1 MKKSNLKKV
10 MVGVAC
16 ALSMG
21 VFSLIYIQQKQR
33 VVVRQQEIIQRQE
46 ETIQSQ
52 DSQIDRL
59 EQINSEETEKVAALT
74 RQKEQLETDLEGAR
88 QRSVDLRARIDG
100 NRREIE
106 QLETELEQVK
116 SKGRTITIKLT
127 GYCPCPL
134 CCGEWAYLNPG
145 ITASG
150 TVAKYGTI
158 AAPPSIP
165 FGTKM
170 KIEGYGDMIFTVE
183 DTGSAVV
190 YEDGIYVIDMWM
202 PTHEQAYAVGNSIVQ
217 ATILD

>member
-1 MKKSNLKKV
+1 MKKLNLKKV
-10 MVGVAC
+10 KVEVAC
-16 ALSMG
+16 ALSIG
-21 VFSLIYIQQKQR
+21 VFSLIYIQQEQR
-33 VVVRQQEIIQRQE
+33 VVRQQEIIQ
-46 ETIQSQ
+46 IQ
-52 DSQIDRL
+52 DSQIERL
-59 EQINSEETEKVAALT
+59 EQINSEETEKVAVLT
-74 RQKEQLETDLEGAR
+74 KQKEQLETNLESAR
-88 QRSVDLRARIDG
+88 QRNVDLRGRING
-100 NRREIE
+100 NREEIE
-106 QLETELEQVK
+106 QLEIELEQKK
-116 SKGRTITIKLT
+116 SVGRTITVKVT
-127 GYCPCPL
+127 GYCPCSY

-158 AAPPSIP
+158 AAPSCIP

-190 YEDGIYVIDMWM
+190 YDDGIYVIDMWM

>member
-1 MKKSNLKKV
+1 MKKLNLKKV
-10 MVGVAC
+10 KVEVAC
-16 ALSMG
+16 ALSIG
-21 VFSLIYIQQKQR
+21 VFSLIYIQQEQR
-33 VVVRQQEIIQRQE
+33 VVRQQEIIQ
-46 ETIQSQ
+46 IQ
-52 DSQIDRL
+52 DSQIERL
-59 EQINSEETEKVAALT
+59 EQINSEETEKVAVLT
-74 RQKEQLETDLEGAR
+74 KQKEQLETNLESAR
-88 QRSVDLRARIDG
+88 QRNVDLRGRIDG
-100 NRREIE
+100 NREEIE
-106 QLETELEQVK
+106 QLEIELEQKK
-116 SKGRTITIKLT
+116 SVGRTITVKVT
-127 GYCPCPL
+127 GYCPCSY

-158 AAPPSIP
+158 AAPSCIP

-190 YEDGIYVIDMWM
+190 YDDGIYVIDMWM

>member
-1 MKKSNLKKV
+1 MKKLNLKKV
-10 MVGVAC
+10 KVEVAC
-16 ALSMG
+16 ALSIG
-21 VFSLIYIQQKQR
+21 VFSLIYIQQEQR
-33 VVVRQQEIIQRQE
+33 VVRQQEIIQ
-46 ETIQSQ
+46 IQ
-52 DSQIDRL
+52 DSQIERL
-59 EQINSEETEKVAALT
+59 EQINSEETEKVAVLT
-74 RQKEQLETDLEGAR
+74 KQKEQLETNLESAR
-88 QRSVDLRARIDG
+88 QRSVDLRARING
-100 NRREIE
+100 NREEIE
-106 QLETELEQVK
+106 QLEIELEQKK
-116 SKGRTITIKLT
+116 SVGRTITVKVT
-127 GYCPCPL
+127 GYCPCSY
-134 CCGEWAYLNPG
+134 CCGEWAHLNPG

-190 YEDGIYVIDMWM
+190 YDNGIYVIDMWM

>member
-21 VFSLIYIQQKQR
+21 VFSLIYIQQEQR
-33 VVVRQQEIIQRQE
+33 VVRQQEIIQ
-46 ETIQSQ
+46 IQ
-52 DSQIDRL
+52 DSQIERL
-59 EQINSEETEKVAALT
+59 EQINSEETEKVAVLT
-74 RQKEQLETDLEGAR
+74 KQKEQLETNLESAR
-88 QRSVDLRARIDG
+88 QRNVDLRGRIDG
-100 NRREIE
+100 NREEIE
-106 QLETELEQVK
+106 QLEIELEQKK
-116 SKGRTITIKLT
+116 SMGRTITVKVT
-127 GYCPCPL
+127 GYCPCSY
-134 CCGEWAYLNPG
+134 CCGEWAHLNPG

>member
-1 MKKSNLKKV
+1 MKKLNLKKV

-16 ALSMG
+16 ALSIG
-21 VFSLIYIQQKQR
+21 VFSLIYIQQEQR
-33 VVVRQQEIIQRQE
+33 VVRQQEIIQ
-46 ETIQSQ
+46 IQ
-52 DSQIDRL
+52 DSQIERL
-59 EQINSEETEKVAALT
+59 EQINSEETEKVAVLT
-74 RQKEQLETDLEGAR
+74 KQKEQLETNLESAR
-88 QRSVDLRARIDG
+88 QRSVDLRARIDE
-100 NRREIE
+100 NRKEIE
-106 QLETELEQVK
+106 QLEIELEQKK
-116 SKGRTITIKLT
+116 SMGRTITVKVT
-127 GYCPCPL
+127 GYCPCSR

-190 YEDGIYVIDMWM
+190 YDNGIYVIDMWM

>member
-10 MVGVAC
+10 MVGGAC

-21 VFSLIYIQQKQR
+21 VFSLIYIQQEQR
-33 VVVRQQEIIQRQE
+33 AVRKQEIIQSQE
-46 ETIQSQ
+46 KTIQNQ
-52 DSQIDRL
+52 DSQIERL
-59 EQINSEETEKVAALT
+59 EQINSEETDKVAVLT
-74 RQKEQLETDLEGAR
+74 KQKEQLETELEGAR
-88 QRSVDLRARIDG
+88 QRSVDLRGRIDG
-100 NRREIE
+100 NRKEIE

-127 GYCPCPL
+127 GYCSDSL
-134 CCGEWAYLNPG
+134 CTGEWAYLNPG

-183 DTGSAVV
+183 DRGSAVV

>member
-1 MKKSNLKKV
+1 MKKLNLKKV

-16 ALSMG
+16 ALSIG

-33 VVVRQQEIIQRQE
+33 VVRQQEIIQ
-46 ETIQSQ
+46 IQ
-52 DSQIDRL
+52 DSQIERL
-59 EQINSEETEKVAALT
+59 EQINSEETEKVAVLT
-74 RQKEQLETDLEGAR
+74 KQKEQLETNLESAR
-88 QRSVDLRARIDG
+88 QRNVDLRGRING
-100 NRREIE
+100 NREEIE
-106 QLETELEQVK
+106 QLEIELEQKK
-116 SKGRTITIKLT
+116 SVGRTITVKVT
-127 GYCPCPL
+127 GYCPCSY

-190 YEDGIYVIDMWM
+190 YDNGIYVIDMWM

>member
-1 MKKSNLKKV
+1 MKKLNLKKV
-10 MVGVAC
+10 KVEVAC
-16 ALSMG
+16 ALSIG
-21 VFSLIYIQQKQR
+21 VFSLIYIQQEQR
-33 VVVRQQEIIQRQE
+33 VVRQQEIIQ
-46 ETIQSQ
+46 IQ
-52 DSQIDRL
+52 DSQIERL
-59 EQINSEETEKVAALT
+59 EQINSEETEKVAVLT
-74 RQKEQLETDLEGAR
+74 KQKEQLETNLESAR
-88 QRSVDLRARIDG
+88 QRNVDLRGRING
-100 NRREIE
+100 NREEIE
-106 QLETELEQVK
+106 QLEIELEQKK
-116 SKGRTITIKLT
+116 SVGRTITVKVT
-127 GYCPCPL
+127 GYCPCSY

-158 AAPPSIP
+158 AAPSSIP

-190 YEDGIYVIDMWM
+190 YDDGIYVIDMWM

>member
-1 MKKSNLKKV
+1 MKKLNLKKV

-16 ALSMG
+16 ALSIG
-21 VFSLIYIQQKQR
+21 VFSLIYIQQEQK
-33 VVVRQQEIIQRQE
+33 VVRQQEV
-46 ETIQSQ
+46 IQSQ

-59 EQINSEETEKVAALT
+59 EQINSEETEKVAVLT
-74 RQKEQLETDLEGAR
+74 EQKEQLETDLENAR
-88 QRSVDLRARIDG
+88 QRNVDLRGRIDG
-100 NRREIE
+100 NREEIE
-106 QLETELEQVK
+106 QLEIELEQKK
-116 SKGRTITIKLT
+116 SVGRTITVKVT
-127 GYCPCPL
+127 GYCPCSY

-190 YEDGIYVIDMWM
+190 YKDGIYVIDMWM

>member
-1 MKKSNLKKV
+1 MKKLNLKKV
-10 MVGVAC
+10 MVEVAC

-21 VFSLIYIQQKQR
+21 VFSLIYIQQEQK
-33 VVVRQQEIIQRQE
+33 VVRQQEIIQSQE
-46 ETIQSQ
+46 ETIQNQ
-52 DSQIDRL
+52 DSQIERL
-59 EQINSEETEKVAALT
+59 EQINSEETEKVAVLT
-74 RQKEQLETDLEGAR
+74 GQKKQLETDLESAR
-88 QRSVDLRARIDG
+88 QRSVDLRGRIDG
-100 NRREIE
+100 NRKEIE
-106 QLETELEQVK
+106 QLEIELEH
-116 SKGRTITIKLT
+116 SRTITVKVT
-127 GYCPCPL
+127 GYCPCPI

>member
-1 MKKSNLKKV
+1 MKKSNLKMV

-21 VFSLIYIQQKQR
+21 VFSLIYIQQEQK
-33 VVVRQQEIIQRQE
+33 VVRQQEIIQSQE
-46 ETIQSQ
+46 ETIQNQ
-52 DSQIDRL
+52 DSQIERL
-59 EQINSEETEKVAALT
+59 EQINSEETEKVAALAK
-74 RQKEQLETDLEGAR
+74 QKEQLETDLESAR
-88 QRSVDLRARIDG
+88 QRSVDLRGRIAG
-100 NRREIE
+100 NRKEIE
-106 QLETELEQVK
+106 QLEIGLEH
-116 SKGRTITIKLT
+116 SRTITIKLT

-202 PTHEQAYAVGNSIVQ
+202 PTHEQAYAVGNRIVQ

>member
-21 VFSLIYIQQKQR
+21 VFSLIYIQQEQR
-33 VVVRQQEIIQRQE
+33 VVRQQEIIQSQE
-46 ETIQSQ
+46 ETIQNQ
-52 DSQIDRL
+52 DSQIERL
-59 EQINSEETEKVAALT
+59 EQINSEETEKVAVLT
-74 RQKEQLETDLEGAR
+74 KQKEQLETDLESAR
-88 QRSVDLRARIDG
+88 QRSIDLRARIDG
-100 NRREIE
+100 NRKEIE
-106 QLETELEQVK
+106 QLEIELEQTK
-116 SKGRTITIKLT
+116 SVGRTITVKVT
-127 GYCPCPL
+127 GYCPCPR

>member
-1 MKKSNLKKV
+1 MKKLNLKKV

-21 VFSLIYIQQKQR
+21 VFSLIYIQQEQK
-33 VVVRQQEIIQRQE
+33 VVRQQEIIQN
-46 ETIQSQ
+46 Q
-52 DSQIDRL
+52 DSQIERL
-59 EQINSEETEKVAALT
+59 EQINSEETEKVAVLT
-74 RQKEQLETDLEGAR
+74 KQKEQLETDLEGAR
-88 QRSVDLRARIDG
+88 QRSVDLRGRIDG
-100 NRREIE
+100 NRKEIE

-127 GYCPCPL
+127 GYCSSPL
-134 CCGEWAYLNPG
+134 CTGEWAYLNPG

-183 DTGSAVV
+183 DRGSAVV

-202 PTHEQAYAVGNSIVQ
+202 PTYEQAYAVGNSIVQ

>member
-1 MKKSNLKKV
+1 MKKLNLKKV
-10 MVGVAC
+10 KVEVAC
-16 ALSMG
+16 ALSIG
-21 VFSLIYIQQKQR
+21 VFSLIYIQQEQR
-33 VVVRQQEIIQRQE
+33 VVRQQEIIQ
-46 ETIQSQ
+46 IQ
-52 DSQIDRL
+52 DSQIERL
-59 EQINSEETEKVAALT
+59 EQINSEETEKVAVLT
-74 RQKEQLETDLEGAR
+74 KQKEQLETNLESAR
-88 QRSVDLRARIDG
+88 QRNVDLRGRING
-100 NRREIE
+100 NREEIE
-106 QLETELEQVK
+106 QLEIELEQKK
-116 SKGRTITIKLT
+116 SVGRTITVKVT
-127 GYCPCPL
+127 GYCPCSY
-134 CCGEWAYLNPG
+134 CCGEWAHLNPG

-190 YEDGIYVIDMWM
+190 YDDGIYVIDMWM

>member
-1 MKKSNLKKV
+1 MKKLNLKKV
-10 MVGVAC
+10 KVEVAC
-16 ALSMG
+16 ALSIG
-21 VFSLIYIQQKQR
+21 VFSLIYIQQEQR
-33 VVVRQQEIIQRQE
+33 VVRQQEIIQ
-46 ETIQSQ
+46 IQ
-52 DSQIDRL
+52 DSQIERL
-59 EQINSEETEKVAALT
+59 EQINSEETEKVAVLT
-74 RQKEQLETDLEGAR
+74 KQKEQLETNLESAR
-88 QRSVDLRARIDG
+88 QRNVDLRGRING
-100 NRREIE
+100 NREEIE
-106 QLETELEQVK
+106 QLEIELEQKK
-116 SKGRTITIKLT
+116 SVGRTITVKVT
-127 GYCPCPL
+127 GYCPCSY
-134 CCGEWAYLNPG
+134 CCGEWAHLNPG

-190 YEDGIYVIDMWM
+190 YDNGIYVIDMWM

>member
-16 ALSMG
+16 ALGIG
-21 VFSLIYIQQKQR
+21 VFSLIYIQQEQR
-33 VVVRQQEIIQRQE
+33 VVRQQEIIQSQE
-46 ETIQSQ
+46 ETIQNQ
-52 DSQIDRL
+52 DSQIERL
-59 EQINSEETEKVAALT
+59 EQINSEETEKVAVLT
-74 RQKEQLETDLEGAR
+74 KQKEQLETDLEGAR
-88 QRSVDLRARIDG
+88 QRSVDLRGRIDG
-100 NRREIE
+100 NRKEIE
-106 QLETELEQVK
+106 QLETELEQVR

-127 GYCPCPL
+127 GYCNSPICT
-134 CCGEWAYLNPG
+134 GEWGYLNPG

-183 DTGSAVV
+183 DRGNAVV

-202 PTHEQAYAVGNSIVQ
+202 PTYEQAYAVGNSIVQ

>member
-1 MKKSNLKKV
+1 MKKLNLKKV

-16 ALSMG
+16 ALSIG
-21 VFSLIYIQQKQR
+21 VFSLIYIQQEQR
-33 VVVRQQEIIQRQE
+33 VVRQQEIIQ
-46 ETIQSQ
+46 IQ
-52 DSQIDRL
+52 DSQIERL
-59 EQINSEETEKVAALT
+59 EQINSEETEKVAVLT
-74 RQKEQLETDLEGAR
+74 KQKEQLETNLESAR
-88 QRSVDLRARIDG
+88 QRNVDLRGRING
-100 NRREIE
+100 NREEIE
-106 QLETELEQVK
+106 QLEIELEQKK
-116 SKGRTITIKLT
+116 SVGRTITVKVT
-127 GYCPCPL
+127 GYCPCSY
-134 CCGEWAYLNPG
+134 CCGEWAHLNPG

-190 YEDGIYVIDMWM
+190 YDNGIYVIDMWM

>member
-1 MKKSNLKKV
+1 MKKLNLKKV
-10 MVGVAC
+10 KVEVAC
-16 ALSMG
+16 ALSIG
-21 VFSLIYIQQKQR
+21 VFSLIYIQQEQR
-33 VVVRQQEIIQRQE
+33 VVRQQEIIQ
-46 ETIQSQ
+46 IQ
-52 DSQIDRL
+52 DSQIERL
-59 EQINSEETEKVAALT
+59 EQINSEETEKVAVLT
-74 RQKEQLETDLEGAR
+74 KQKEQLETNLESAR
-88 QRSVDLRARIDG
+88 QRNVDLRGRING
-100 NRREIE
+100 NREEIE
-106 QLETELEQVK
+106 QLEIELEQKK
-116 SKGRTITIKLT
+116 SVGRTITVKVT
-127 GYCPCPL
+127 GYCPCSY

-190 YEDGIYVIDMWM
+190 YDNGIYVIDMWM

>member
-1 MKKSNLKKV
+1 MKKLNLKKV
-10 MVGVAC
+10 KVEVAC
-16 ALSMG
+16 ALSIG
-21 VFSLIYIQQKQR
+21 VFSLIYIQQEQR
-33 VVVRQQEIIQRQE
+33 VVRQQEIIQ
-46 ETIQSQ
+46 IQ
-52 DSQIDRL
+52 DSQIERL
-59 EQINSEETEKVAALT
+59 EQINSEETEKVAVLT
-74 RQKEQLETDLEGAR
+74 KQKEQLETNLESAR
-88 QRSVDLRARIDG
+88 QRNVDLRGRING
-100 NRREIE
+100 NREEIE
-106 QLETELEQVK
+106 QLEIELEQKK
-116 SKGRTITIKLT
+116 SVGRTITVKVT
-127 GYCPCPL
+127 GYCPCSY
-134 CCGEWAYLNPG
+134 CCGEWAHLNPG

>member
-1 MKKSNLKKV
+1 MKKLNLKKV

-16 ALSMG
+16 ALSIG

-33 VVVRQQEIIQRQE
+33 VVRQQEIIQ
-46 ETIQSQ
+46 IQ
-52 DSQIDRL
+52 DSQIERL
-59 EQINSEETEKVAALT
+59 EQINSEETEKVAVLT
-74 RQKEQLETDLEGAR
+74 KQKEQLETDLESAR
-88 QRSVDLRARIDG
+88 QRSVDLRARIDE
-100 NRREIE
+100 NRKEIE
-106 QLETELEQVK
+106 QLEIELEQVK

-127 GYCPCPL
+127 GYCPCPR

-190 YEDGIYVIDMWM
+190 YDNGIYVIDMWM

>member
-1 MKKSNLKKV
+1 MKKLNLKKV

-16 ALSMG
+16 ALSIG

-33 VVVRQQEIIQRQE
+33 VVRQQEIIQ
-46 ETIQSQ
+46 IQ
-52 DSQIDRL
+52 DSQIERL
-59 EQINSEETEKVAALT
+59 EQINSEETEKVAVLT
-74 RQKEQLETDLEGAR
+74 KQKEQLETNLESAR
-88 QRSVDLRARIDG
+88 QRSVDLRARING
-100 NRREIE
+100 NREEIE
-106 QLETELEQVK
+106 QLEIELEQKK
-116 SKGRTITIKLT
+116 SVGRTITVKVT
-127 GYCPCPL
+127 GYCPCSY
-134 CCGEWAYLNPG
+134 CCGEWAHLNPG

>member
-1 MKKSNLKKV
+1 MKKLNLKKV

-21 VFSLIYIQQKQR
+21 VFSLIYIQQEQK
-33 VVVRQQEIIQRQE
+33 VVRQQEIIQN
-46 ETIQSQ
+46 Q
-52 DSQIDRL
+52 DSQIERL
-59 EQINSEETEKVAALT
+59 EQINSEETEKVAVLT
-74 RQKEQLETDLEGAR
+74 KQKEQLETDLESAR
-88 QRSVDLRARIDG
+88 QRSVDLRGRIDG
-100 NRREIE
+100 NRKEIE
-106 QLETELEQVK
+106 QLEIELEQVK
-116 SKGRTITIKLT
+116 SKGRTITVKLT
-127 GYCPCPL
+127 GYCSDPICT
-134 CCGEWAYLNPG
+134 GEWAYLNPG

-183 DTGSAVV
+183 DRGSAVV

-202 PTHEQAYAVGNSIVQ
+202 PTYEQAYAVGNSIVQ